1 MIDFS
6 GTKRTPKTI
15 SYEEDDRFCQIK
27 EARRQR
33 QSYFRL
39 DNLCVM
45 MKSQAIHGTV
55 YISTVFSRDL
65 PTSLIDLAQPGE
77 LCVTSAANPI
87 NWSTTFAQ
95 PFRTRTPPDIGF
107 TAINPLVT
115 GSEVL
120 PMSARKQKVNACMRA
135 RKGSPIYYSR
145 YKDTSQEVKFRKSNP
160 LTFQQVNPDPEPHR
174 NYRKLRLK
182 NLIDKRYPKGM
193 AGVDN
198 P

>member
-15 SYEEDDRFCQIK
+15 SYEEDEQVLSDK

-33 QSYFRL
+33 QSYFRFRQPLCHDEIAGDSWDSVHL
-39 DNLCVM
+39 DSFLQRSPYVTDRFSSTRRTLCNFSSQPD
-45 MKSQAIHGTV
+45 KSE
-55 YISTVFSRDL
+55 YY
-65 PTSLIDLAQPGE
+65 
-77 LCVTSAANPI
+77 
-87 NWSTTFAQ
+87 
-95 PFRTRTPPDIGF
+95 FRTTLQNKNTSHIGF

-120 PMSARKQKVNACMRA
+120 PMSARKISERLHESEERQ
-135 RKGSPIYYSR
+135 PIDYSR
-145 YKDTSQEVKFRKSNP
+145 YKYTSQEVKFRKSNP